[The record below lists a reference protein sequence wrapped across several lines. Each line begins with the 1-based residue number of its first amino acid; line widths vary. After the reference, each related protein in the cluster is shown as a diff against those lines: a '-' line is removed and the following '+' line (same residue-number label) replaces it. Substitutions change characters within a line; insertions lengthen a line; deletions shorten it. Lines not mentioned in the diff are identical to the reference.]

1 MTNMAQRL
9 FSNPHITLLS
19 LSTPPFF
26 LILLFYKMSRTKVS
40 NAGWEI
46 CSKPMECVLGLLY
59 FETGIFFVVLYCWG
73 ALQFVFVLL
82 FIVQLLH
89 KLSIH
94 ADDGPMKLMKA
105 SFTEYQ
111 QFRLT
116 VLLLFF
122 PHLAFTG
129 NKESHY
135 RPPADWLSQDR
146 HILPLRADC

>member
-1 MTNMAQRL
+1 M
-9 FSNPHITLLS
+9 
-19 LSTPPFF
+19 
-26 LILLFYKMSRTKVS
+26 S

-116 VLLLFF
+116 VLLFF
-122 PHLAFTG
+122 SPTLLLQVIKNPIIDHLPTG
-129 NKESHY
+129 CPKIGTSYHSEQIVDVSKLAKDEPVVFVIGAMAHGKVIVVI
-135 RPPADWLSQDR
+135 SQ
-146 HILPLRADC
+146 H